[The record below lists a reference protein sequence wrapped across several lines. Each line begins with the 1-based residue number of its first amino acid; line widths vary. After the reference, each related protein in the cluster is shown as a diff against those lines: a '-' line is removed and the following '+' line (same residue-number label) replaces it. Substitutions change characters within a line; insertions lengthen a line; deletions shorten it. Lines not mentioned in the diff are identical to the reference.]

1 LCSSGVDV
9 RFSMLGFKAYS
20 FIRVEHQ
27 ETNIY
32 HLPKSNIG
40 NPSSNIDN
48 PALKKELLSDTIT
61 FTKESVLVD
70 YELARMSRECSLLV
84 RKEVF
89 AGRAKFGIYG
99 DGKEICQI
107 ALARAMHAGDFV
119 SGYYRDQTIV
129 AAVGDMTWTQYFA
142 QLYGHP
148 DIEFDPHM
156 GGRTMNNHH
165 ATRWL
170 DAEGKWLDQTKL
182 FNSIGGISSTA
193 GQMPRAVGVAYASKL
208 YRRLT
213 DLQEIS
219 NKFTRAGNE
228 VCFSTIGDAS
238 TSEGMFL
245 ECVNAAGV
253 LQIPLVISVWD
264 DGYGISVPS
273 KFQTTKSSIS
283 KALAG
288 FQRNEDGEG
297 LEIFTVKAW
306 DYVGLMETY
315 QKAAILARDFHIP
328 SLVHVEEVTQQQGH
342 SASGS
347 HERYKSGERL
357 QFELDFDCNAKFR
370 AWILDEG
377 FASESELQDIDEK
390 AIKEARL
397 CQKKAWND
405 YMDSVKPEREDALSL
420 MYQAAAESKNGL
432 EIKAI
437 ADHLQKAINPI
448 HHENV
453 LAARKVLRA
462 LRFEESSTKQ
472 GLKEWFSKTAEKNFD
487 RFDSHQYSISD
498 ESPMKMQAV
507 APLYDATSPSV
518 DGREILNK
526 NFDHLFSTDP
536 RIFILGE
543 DVGKIGDVNQ
553 TLAGLQEKYGDLR
566 ITDTGIR
573 EITIVGQGIGA
584 AMRGLRPIIEIQYL
598 DYILYPFATLSDDLA
613 CLHYRT
619 VGGQKAPLIIRTR
632 GHRLEGIWHSG
643 SPMSVLLGGLRGI
656 HLCVPRNMTQ
666 AAGMYNT
673 LLNSDDPAIVVECL
687 NGYRLKEK
695 LPNNLHEMRV
705 PLGVPEVIRDG
716 RDVTIVTYGS
726 MCRIVMEAAR
736 QLEEL
741 DISVEVIDVQTL
753 LPFDVTHRI
762 VESIK
767 KTNRVIFADEDM
779 PGGGSAYMMQHVLD
793 EQNAYR
799 YLDSKPVCLAAV
811 SHRPAYSSDGDYF
824 SKPNAENVFDAVY
837 TMMSEFNPKAYPK
850 IY

>member
-1 LCSSGVDV
+1 
-9 RFSMLGFKAYS
+9 MK
-20 FIRVEHQ
+20 IRTSNTEHQ
-27 ETNIY
+27 TSKKKPTLE
-32 HLPKSNIG
+32 
-40 NPSSNIDN
+40 
-48 PALKKELLSDTIT
+48 KELLSETLT

-70 YELARMSRECSLLV
+70 YQLARMSRECSMLV

-107 ALARAMHAGDFV
+107 ALARAMQAGDFV

-129 AAVGDMTWTQYFA
+129 AAVGDLTWTQYFS

-148 DIEFDPHM
+148 DINFDPHT

-170 DAEGKWLDQTKL
+170 DADGKWLDQTKL
-182 FNSIGGISSTA
+182 YNSIGGVSSTA
-193 GQMPRAVGVAYASKL
+193 GQMPRAVGAAYASKL
-208 YRRLT
+208 YRQLT
-213 DLQEIS
+213 DLQEVS
-219 NKFTRAGNE
+219 DKFTRGGNE

-253 LQIPLVISVWD
+253 LQIPLIMSVWD

-273 KFQTTKSSIS
+273 EFQTTKSSIS

-297 LEIFTVKAW
+297 LEIFVVKAW
-306 DYVGLMETY
+306 DYVGLMEAY
-315 QKAAILARDFHIP
+315 QKAATLARDFHIP
-328 SLVHVEEVTQQQGH
+328 SFIHVEEVTQQQGH

-347 HERYKSGERL
+347 HERYKSVERL
-357 QFELDFDCNAKFR
+357 QFEIDFDCNSKFR
-370 AWILDEG
+370 EWILTEG
-377 FASESELQDIDEK
+377 FATEEELQVIDNECVK
-390 AIKEARL
+390 AARAAQKEAW
-397 CQKKAWND
+397 AA
-405 YMDSVKPEREDALSL
+405 YMDSVKPERDDALSL
-420 MYQAAAESKNGL
+420 MYQAASESKSGV

-437 ADHLQKAINPI
+437 AEDLRKAINPI

-453 LAARKVLRA
+453 VAVKKVLRD

-472 GLKEWFSKTAEKNFD
+472 GLKEWLAKAAEGNFK
-487 RFDSHQYSISD
+487 RFDSFQYSNSD
-498 ESPMKMQAV
+498 ESPLKMQAV
-507 APLYDATSPSV
+507 APQYDGTSPSV

-553 TLAGLQEKYGDLR
+553 TLAGLQEKHGDLR

-573 EITIVGQGIGA
+573 EMTIVGQGIGA

-643 SPMSVLLGGLRGI
+643 SPMAVLLGGLRGI

-705 PLGVPEVIRDG
+705 PLGIPEVIRDG

-736 QLEEL
+736 QLEEI

-753 LPFDVTHRI
+753 LPFDTTHRI

-799 YLDSKPVCLAAV
+799 YLDSKPLCLAAV
-811 SHRPAYSSDGDYF
+811 PHRPAYSSDGDYF

-837 TMMSEFNPKAYPK
+837 AMMSEFNPVAFPK

>member
-1 LCSSGVDV
+1 MEND
-9 RFSMLGFKAYS
+9 
-20 FIRVEHQ
+20 
-27 ETNIY
+27 
-32 HLPKSNIG
+32 
-40 NPSSNIDN
+40 
-48 PALKKELLSDTIT
+48 LLTDAIT

-70 YELARMSRECSLLV
+70 YHLARMSRECSLLV

-107 ALARAMHAGDFV
+107 ALARAMHAGDFI

-129 AAVGDMTWTQYFA
+129 AAVGDLTWTQYFS

-148 DIEFDPHM
+148 DIEFDPHT

-170 DAEGKWLDQTKL
+170 DSEGKWLDQTKL
-182 FNSIGGISSTA
+182 YNSMAGVSSTA
-193 GQMPRAVGVAYASKL
+193 GQMPRAVGAAYASKL
-208 YRRLT
+208 YRQLT
-213 DLQEIS
+213 DLHRVS
-219 NKFTRAGNE
+219 KKFTRGGNE

-253 LQIPLVISVWD
+253 LQIPLVMSVWD

-273 KFQTTKSSIS
+273 EFQTTKSSIS
-283 KALAG
+283 KALVG

-297 LEIFTVKAW
+297 LEIFAVKGW
-306 DYVGLMETY
+306 DYVGLIEAY
-315 QKAAILARDFHIP
+315 QKAATLARDFHIP
-328 SLVHVEEVTQQQGH
+328 SLIHVEEVTQQQGH

-357 QFELDFDCNAKFR
+357 QFEIDFDCNTKFR
-370 AWILDEG
+370 EWIFSEG
-377 FASESELQDIDEK
+377 FATEEELQIIDNECVK
-390 AIKEARL
+390 AARVAQKEAW
-397 CQKKAWND
+397 KA
-405 YMDSVKPEREDALSL
+405 YMESVKPEREDALSL
-420 MYQAAAESKNGL
+420 IYQAASESKSGV

-437 ADHLQKAINPI
+437 AEDLRKAINPI
-448 HHENV
+448 HHENIV
-453 LAARKVLRA
+453 AIRKVLRT

-472 GLKEWFSKTAEKNFD
+472 GLKEWLAKAAEGNFK
-487 RFDSHQYSISD
+487 RFDSFQYSISD
-498 ESPMKMQAV
+498 ESPLKVSAV
-507 APLYDATSPSV
+507 LPQYDTTSPNV
-518 DGREILNK
+518 DAREILNK
-526 NFDHLFSTDP
+526 NFDHLLSTDP

-553 TLAGLQEKYGDLR
+553 TLAGLQEKHGDLR

-573 EITIVGQGIGA
+573 EMTIVGQGIGA

-613 CLHYRT
+613 CLYYRT
-619 VGGQKAPLIIRTR
+619 AGGQKAPLIIRTR

-643 SPMSVLLGGLRGI
+643 SPMAVLLGGLRGI

-695 LPNNLHEMRV
+695 MPNNLHEMRV
-705 PLGVPEVIRDG
+705 PLGIPEVIRDG

-736 QLEEL
+736 QLEEI

-762 VESIK
+762 LESIK

-811 SHRPAYSSDGDYF
+811 PHRPAYSSDGDYF
-824 SKPNAENVFDAVY
+824 SKPNAENIFDAVY
-837 TMMSEFNPKAYPK
+837 AMMCEFNPKVFPK

>member
-1 LCSSGVDV
+1 MEND
-9 RFSMLGFKAYS
+9 
-20 FIRVEHQ
+20 
-27 ETNIY
+27 
-32 HLPKSNIG
+32 
-40 NPSSNIDN
+40 
-48 PALKKELLSDTIT
+48 LLIDTIT

-70 YELARMSRECSLLV
+70 YQLARMSRECSLLV

-107 ALARAMHAGDFV
+107 ALARAMQAGDFI

-129 AAVGDMTWTQYFA
+129 AAVGDMTWTQYFS

-148 DIEFDPHM
+148 DIEFDPHT

-170 DAEGKWLDQTKL
+170 NAEGKWLDQTKL
-182 FNSIGGISSTA
+182 YNSAGGVSSTA
-193 GQMPRAVGVAYASKL
+193 GQMPRSVGLAYASKL
-208 YRRLT
+208 YRQLPG
-213 DLQEIS
+213 LQDVS
-219 NKFTRAGNE
+219 DKFTRGGNE

-253 LQIPLVISVWD
+253 LQIPLVMSIWD

-273 KFQTTKSSIS
+273 EFQTTKSSIS

-288 FQRNEDGEG
+288 YQRNEDGEG
-297 LEIFTVKAW
+297 LEIFAVKAW
-306 DYVGLMETY
+306 DYVGLMEAY
-315 QKAAILARDFHIP
+315 QKAVTLARDFHIP
-328 SLVHVEEVTQQQGH
+328 SLIHVEEVTQQQGH

-357 QFELDFDCNAKFR
+357 QFEVDFDCNTKFR
-370 AWILDEG
+370 EWVLSEE
-377 FASESELQDIDEK
+377 FATEEELQVIDNECIK
-390 AIKEARL
+390 VARAAQKEAW
-397 CQKKAWND
+397 KA

-420 MYQAAAESKNGL
+420 LYQAASESKSGV

-437 ADHLQKAINPI
+437 AEDLRKAINPI
-448 HHENV
+448 HHENIV
-453 LAARKVLRA
+453 AVRKVLRA

-472 GLKEWFSKTAEKNFD
+472 GLKEWLAKAAEGNFK
-487 RFDSHQYSISD
+487 RFDSFQYSISD
-498 ESPMKMQAV
+498 ESPLKVQAV
-507 APLYDATSPSV
+507 LPQYDAASPTV
-518 DGREILNK
+518 DAREILNK
-526 NFDHLFSTDP
+526 NFDRLFSTDP

-553 TLAGLQEKYGDLR
+553 TLAGLQEKHGDLR

-573 EITIVGQGIGA
+573 EMTIVGQGIGA

-643 SPMSVLLGGLRGI
+643 SPMAVLLAGLRGI

-695 LPNNLHEMRV
+695 LPNNLPEMRV
-705 PLGVPEVIRDG
+705 PLGIPEVIRDG

-736 QLEEL
+736 QLEEI

-793 EQNAYR
+793 DQNAYR
-799 YLDSKPVCLAAV
+799 YLDSKPVCMSAV
-811 SHRPAYSSDGDYF
+811 PHRPAYSSDGDYF
-824 SKPNAENVFDAVY
+824 SKPNAENVFDTAY
-837 TMMSEFNPKAYPK
+837 TMMNEFNPERFPL

>member
-1 LCSSGVDV
+1 
-9 RFSMLGFKAYS
+9 M
-20 FIRVEHQ
+20 E
-27 ETNIY
+27 
-32 HLPKSNIG
+32 
-40 NPSSNIDN
+40 
-48 PALKKELLSDTIT
+48 KELLSETII

-70 YELARMSRECSLLV
+70 YQLARMSRECSLLV

-99 DGKEICQI
+99 DGKEMCQI
-107 ALARAMHAGDFV
+107 ALARTMQEGDFV

-129 AAVGDMTWTQYFA
+129 AAVGDMTWTQYFS

-148 DIEFDPHM
+148 DIQFDPHT

-170 DAEGKWLDQTKL
+170 DSEGKWLDQTKL
-182 FNSIGGISSTA
+182 YNSMAGVSSTA
-193 GQMPRAVGVAYASKL
+193 GQMPRAVGAAYASKL
-208 YRRLT
+208 YRQLA
-213 DLQEIS
+213 DLQNIS
-219 NKFTRAGNE
+219 DKFTRGGNE

-253 LQIPLVISVWD
+253 LQIPLVMSVWD
-264 DGYGISVPS
+264 DGFGISVPS
-273 KFQTTKSSIS
+273 EFQTTKSSIS

-288 FQRNEDGEG
+288 FQRNEDGAG

-315 QKAAILARDFHIP
+315 QKAAALARDFHIP

-370 AWILDEG
+370 EWILSEE
-377 FASESELQDIDEK
+377 FATEEELQIIDNECVK
-390 AIKEARL
+390 AARSAQKEAWS
-397 CQKKAWND
+397 A

-420 MYQAAAESKNGL
+420 MYQAASESKSGV

-437 ADHLQKAINPI
+437 AEGLRKAVNPI

-453 LAARKVLRA
+453 VAVKKVLRE

-472 GLKEWFSKTAEKNFD
+472 GLKEWLENAGEGNFK
-487 RFDSHQYSISD
+487 RFDSFQYSNSD
-498 ESPMKMQAV
+498 ESPLKILAV
-507 APLYDATSPSV
+507 APQYDNSSPSV

-553 TLAGLQEKYGDLR
+553 TLAGLQEKHGELR

-573 EITIVGQGIGA
+573 EMTIVGQGIGA

-643 SPMSVLLGGLRGI
+643 SPMAVLLGGLRGI

-673 LLNSDDPAIVVECL
+673 LLHSDDPAIVVECL

-695 LPNNLHEMRV
+695 LPNNIHEMRV
-705 PLGVPEVIRDG
+705 PLGIPEVIRDG

-736 QLEEL
+736 QLEEIN
-741 DISVEVIDVQTL
+741 ISVEVIDVQTL

-779 PGGGSAYMMQHVLD
+779 PGGGSAYMMQHVLN

-811 SHRPAYSSDGDYF
+811 PHRPAYSSDGDYF

-837 TMMSEFNPKAYPK
+837 AMMGEFNPVAFPK

>member
-1 LCSSGVDV
+1 
-9 RFSMLGFKAYS
+9 M
-20 FIRVEHQ
+20 E
-27 ETNIY
+27 
-32 HLPKSNIG
+32 
-40 NPSSNIDN
+40 
-48 PALKKELLSDTIT
+48 KELLSETIT

-70 YELARMSRECSLLV
+70 YQLARMSRECSLLV

-99 DGKEICQI
+99 DGKEMCQI
-107 ALARAMHAGDFV
+107 ALARAMQVGDFI

-129 AAVGDMTWTQYFA
+129 AAVGDMTWTQYFS

-148 DIEFDPHM
+148 DIEFDPHT

-170 DAEGKWLDQTKL
+170 DSEGKWLDQTKL
-182 FNSIGGISSTA
+182 YNSMAGVSSTA
-193 GQMPRAVGVAYASKL
+193 GQMPRAVGAAYASKL
-208 YRRLT
+208 YRQLT
-213 DLQEIS
+213 DLQNVSE
-219 NKFTRAGNE
+219 KFTRGGNE

-253 LQIPLVISVWD
+253 LQIPLVMSVWD

-273 KFQTTKSSIS
+273 EFQTTKSSIS

-288 FQRNEDGEG
+288 FQRNEDGAG

-306 DYVGLMETY
+306 DYVALMETY

-347 HERYKSGERL
+347 HERYKSAERL

-370 AWILDEG
+370 EWILSEE
-377 FASESELQDIDEK
+377 FATHEELQLIDNECVK
-390 AIKEARL
+390 AARSAQKEAW
-397 CQKKAWND
+397 KA
-405 YMDSVKPEREDALSL
+405 YMDSVKPDRDDALSL
-420 MYQAAAESKNGL
+420 MYQAASESKSGI
-432 EIKAI
+432 EIKII
-437 ADHLQKAINPI
+437 AEGLRKAVNPI

-453 LAARKVLRA
+453 VAVKKVLRE

-472 GLKEWFSKTAEKNFD
+472 GLKEWLANAGEGNFK
-487 RFDSHQYSISD
+487 RFDSFQYSISE
-498 ESPMKMQAV
+498 ESPLKISAV
-507 APLYDATSPSV
+507 APQYDGSSPSV

-526 NFDHLFSTDP
+526 NFDYLFSIDP

-553 TLAGLQEKYGDLR
+553 TLAGLQEKHGDLR

-573 EITIVGQGIGA
+573 EMTIVGQGIGA

-643 SPMSVLLGGLRGI
+643 SPMAVLLGGLRGI

-673 LLNSDDPAIVVECL
+673 LLHSDDPAIVVECL

-695 LPNNLHEMRV
+695 LPNNLYEMRV

-736 QLEEL
+736 QLEEIN
-741 DISVEVIDVQTL
+741 ISVEVIDVQTL
-753 LPFDVTHRI
+753 LPFDITHRI

-793 EQNAYR
+793 DQNAYR

-811 SHRPAYSSDGDYF
+811 PHRPAYSSDGDYF
-824 SKPNAENVFDAVY
+824 SKPNVENVFDAVY
-837 TMMSEFNPKAYPK
+837 AMMGEFNSVAFPK

>member
-1 LCSSGVDV
+1 MEND
-9 RFSMLGFKAYS
+9 
-20 FIRVEHQ
+20 
-27 ETNIY
+27 
-32 HLPKSNIG
+32 
-40 NPSSNIDN
+40 
-48 PALKKELLSDTIT
+48 LLTDTIT

-70 YELARMSRECSLLV
+70 YHLARMSRECSLLV

-107 ALARAMHAGDFV
+107 ALARAMRSGDFI

-129 AAVGDMTWTQYFA
+129 AAVGDLTWTQYFS

-148 DIEFDPHM
+148 DIEFDPHT

-170 DAEGKWLDQTKL
+170 DSEGKWLDQTKL
-182 FNSIGGISSTA
+182 YNSMAGVSSTA
-193 GQMPRAVGVAYASKL
+193 GQMPRAVGAAYASKL
-208 YRRLT
+208 YRQLT
-213 DLQEIS
+213 DLKHVS
-219 NKFTRAGNE
+219 KKFTRGGNE

-253 LQIPLVISVWD
+253 LQIPLVMSVWD

-273 KFQTTKSSIS
+273 EFQTTKSSIS

-297 LEIFTVKAW
+297 LEIFAVKGW
-306 DYVGLMETY
+306 DYVGLMEAY
-315 QKAAILARDFHIP
+315 QKAATLARDFHIP
-328 SLVHVEEVTQQQGH
+328 SLIHVEEVTQQQGH

-357 QFELDFDCNAKFR
+357 QFELDFDCNTKFR
-370 AWILDEG
+370 EWIFSEG
-377 FASESELQDIDEK
+377 FATEEELQIIDNECIK
-390 AIKEARL
+390 AARIAQKEAW
-397 CQKKAWND
+397 KA

-420 MYQAAAESKNGL
+420 IYQAASESKSGV

-437 ADHLQKAINPI
+437 AEDLRKAVNPI
-448 HHENV
+448 HHENTV
-453 LAARKVLRA
+453 AVRKVLRA

-472 GLKEWFSKTAEKNFD
+472 GLKEWLAKAAEGNFK
-487 RFDSHQYSISD
+487 RFDSFQYSISD
-498 ESPMKMQAV
+498 ESPLKVSAV
-507 APLYDATSPSV
+507 LPQYDTTSPNV
-518 DGREILNK
+518 DAREILNK
-526 NFDHLFSTDP
+526 NFDHLLSTDP

-553 TLAGLQEKYGDLR
+553 TLAGLQEKHGDLR

-573 EITIVGQGIGA
+573 EMTIVGQGIGA

-613 CLHYRT
+613 CLYYRT
-619 VGGQKAPLIIRTR
+619 AGGQKAPLIIRTR

-643 SPMSVLLGGLRGI
+643 SPMAVLLGGLRGI

-695 LPNNLHEMRV
+695 MPNNLHEMRV
-705 PLGVPEVIRDG
+705 PLGIPEVIRDG

-736 QLEEL
+736 QLEEIN
-741 DISVEVIDVQTL
+741 ISVEVIDVQTL
-753 LPFDVTHRI
+753 LPFDVTHHI

-811 SHRPAYSSDGDYF
+811 PHRPAYSSDGDYF
-824 SKPNAENVFDAVY
+824 SKPNVENIFDAVY
-837 TMMSEFNPKAYPK
+837 AMMSEFNPIVFPK

>member
-1 LCSSGVDV
+1 
-9 RFSMLGFKAYS
+9 M
-20 FIRVEHQ
+20 E
-27 ETNIY
+27 
-32 HLPKSNIG
+32 
-40 NPSSNIDN
+40 
-48 PALKKELLSDTIT
+48 KELLSETII

-70 YELARMSRECSLLV
+70 YQLARMSRECSLLV

-99 DGKEICQI
+99 DGKEMCQI
-107 ALARAMHAGDFV
+107 ALARTMQEGDFV

-129 AAVGDMTWTQYFA
+129 AAVGDMTWTQYFS

-148 DIEFDPHM
+148 DIQFDPHT

-170 DAEGKWLDQTKL
+170 DSEGKWLDQTKL
-182 FNSIGGISSTA
+182 YNSMAGVSSTA
-193 GQMPRAVGVAYASKL
+193 GQMPRAVGAAYASKL
-208 YRRLT
+208 YRQLA
-213 DLQEIS
+213 DLQNIS
-219 NKFTRAGNE
+219 DKFTRGGNE

-253 LQIPLVISVWD
+253 LQIPLVMSVWD
-264 DGYGISVPS
+264 DGFGISVPS
-273 KFQTTKSSIS
+273 EFQTTKSSIS

-288 FQRNEDGEG
+288 FQRNEDGAG

-315 QKAAILARDFHIP
+315 QKAAALARDFHIP

-370 AWILDEG
+370 KWILSEE
-377 FASESELQDIDEK
+377 FATEEELQIIDNECVK
-390 AIKEARL
+390 AARSAQKEAWS
-397 CQKKAWND
+397 A

-420 MYQAAAESKNGL
+420 MYQAASESKSGV

-437 ADHLQKAINPI
+437 AEGLRKAVNPI
-448 HHENV
+448 HHVNV
-453 LAARKVLRA
+453 VAVKKVLRE

-472 GLKEWFSKTAEKNFD
+472 GLKEWLENAGEGNFK
-487 RFDSHQYSISD
+487 RFDSFQYSTSD
-498 ESPMKMQAV
+498 ESPLKISAV
-507 APLYDATSPSV
+507 APQYDGSSPSV

-553 TLAGLQEKYGDLR
+553 TLAGLQEKHGELR

-573 EITIVGQGIGA
+573 EMTIVGQGIGA

-643 SPMSVLLGGLRGI
+643 SPMAVLLGGLRGI

-673 LLNSDDPAIVVECL
+673 LLHSDDPAIVVECL

-695 LPNNLHEMRV
+695 LPNNIHEMRV
-705 PLGVPEVIRDG
+705 PLGIPEVIRDG

-736 QLEEL
+736 QLEEIN
-741 DISVEVIDVQTL
+741 ISVEVIDVQTL

-779 PGGGSAYMMQHVLD
+779 PGGGSAYMMQHVLN

-811 SHRPAYSSDGDYF
+811 PHRPAYSSDGDYF

-837 TMMSEFNPKAYPK
+837 AMMGEFNPVAFPK

>member
-1 LCSSGVDV
+1 
-9 RFSMLGFKAYS
+9 M
-20 FIRVEHQ
+20 E
-27 ETNIY
+27 
-32 HLPKSNIG
+32 
-40 NPSSNIDN
+40 
-48 PALKKELLSDTIT
+48 KELLSETII

-70 YELARMSRECSLLV
+70 YQLARMSRECSLLV

-99 DGKEICQI
+99 DGKEMCQI
-107 ALARAMHAGDFV
+107 ALARTMQEGDFV

-129 AAVGDMTWTQYFA
+129 AAVGDMTWTQYFS

-148 DIEFDPHM
+148 DIQFDPHT

-170 DAEGKWLDQTKL
+170 DSEGKWLDQTKL
-182 FNSIGGISSTA
+182 YNSMAGVSSTA
-193 GQMPRAVGVAYASKL
+193 GQMPRAVGAAYASKL
-208 YRRLT
+208 YRQLA
-213 DLQEIS
+213 DLQNIS
-219 NKFTRAGNE
+219 DKFTRGGNE

-253 LQIPLVISVWD
+253 LQIPLVMSVWD
-264 DGYGISVPS
+264 DGFGISVPS
-273 KFQTTKSSIS
+273 EFQTTKSSIS

-288 FQRNEDGEG
+288 FQRNEDGAG

-315 QKAAILARDFHIP
+315 QKAAALARDFHIP

-370 AWILDEG
+370 EWILSEE
-377 FASESELQDIDEK
+377 FATEEELQIIDNECVK
-390 AIKEARL
+390 AARSAQKEAWS
-397 CQKKAWND
+397 A

-420 MYQAAAESKNGL
+420 MYQAASESKSGV

-437 ADHLQKAINPI
+437 AEGLRKAVNPI

-453 LAARKVLRA
+453 VAVKKVLRE

-472 GLKEWFSKTAEKNFD
+472 GLKEWLENAGEGNFK
-487 RFDSHQYSISD
+487 RFDSFQYSTSD
-498 ESPMKMQAV
+498 ESPLKISAV
-507 APLYDATSPSV
+507 APQYDGSSPSV

-553 TLAGLQEKYGDLR
+553 TLAGLQEKHGELR

-573 EITIVGQGIGA
+573 EMTIVGQGIGA

-643 SPMSVLLGGLRGI
+643 SPMAVLLGGLRGI

-673 LLNSDDPAIVVECL
+673 LLHSDDPAIVVECL

-695 LPNNLHEMRV
+695 LPNNIHEMRV
-705 PLGVPEVIRDG
+705 PLGIPEVIRDG

-736 QLEEL
+736 QLEEIN
-741 DISVEVIDVQTL
+741 ISVEVIDVQTL

-779 PGGGSAYMMQHVLD
+779 PGGGSAYMMQHVLN

-811 SHRPAYSSDGDYF
+811 PHRPAYSSDGDYF

-837 TMMSEFNPKAYPK
+837 AMMGEFNPVAFPK

>member
-1 LCSSGVDV
+1 
-9 RFSMLGFKAYS
+9 M
-20 FIRVEHQ
+20 E
-27 ETNIY
+27 
-32 HLPKSNIG
+32 
-40 NPSSNIDN
+40 
-48 PALKKELLSDTIT
+48 KELLSETIT

-70 YELARMSRECSLLV
+70 YQLARMSRECSLLV

-99 DGKEICQI
+99 DGKEMCQI
-107 ALARAMHAGDFV
+107 ALARAMQAGDFV

-129 AAVGDMTWTQYFA
+129 AAVGDMTWTQYFS

-148 DIEFDPHM
+148 DIQFDPHT

-170 DAEGKWLDQTKL
+170 DSEGKWLDQTKL
-182 FNSIGGISSTA
+182 YNSMAGVSSTA
-193 GQMPRAVGVAYASKL
+193 GQMPRAVGAAYASKL
-208 YRRLT
+208 YRQLT
-213 DLQEIS
+213 DLKGIS
-219 NKFTRAGNE
+219 EKFTRGGNE

-253 LQIPLVISVWD
+253 LQIPLVMSIWD

-273 KFQTTKSSIS
+273 EFQTTKSSIS

-288 FQRNEDGEG
+288 FQRNDDGAG

-306 DYVGLMETY
+306 DYVALMETY

-370 AWILDEG
+370 KWILSEE
-377 FASESELQDIDEK
+377 FATEEELQIIDNECVK
-390 AIKEARL
+390 AARAAQKEA
-397 CQKKAWND
+397 WNA
-405 YMDSVKPEREDALSL
+405 YMDSVKPERQDALSL
-420 MYQAAAESKNGL
+420 IYQAASESKSGV

-437 ADHLQKAINPI
+437 AEGLRKAVNPI

-453 LAARKVLRA
+453 VAVKKVLRE

-472 GLKEWFSKTAEKNFD
+472 GLKEWLENAGEGNFK
-487 RFDSHQYSISD
+487 RFDSFQYSNSD
-498 ESPMKMQAV
+498 ESPLKILAV
-507 APLYDATSPSV
+507 APQYDSTSPNV

-553 TLAGLQEKYGDLR
+553 TLAGLQEKHGELR

-573 EITIVGQGIGA
+573 EMTIVGQGIGA

-643 SPMSVLLGGLRGI
+643 SPMAVLLGGLRGI

-673 LLNSDDPAIVVECL
+673 LLHSDDPAIVVECL

-705 PLGVPEVIRDG
+705 PLGIPEVIRDG

-736 QLEEL
+736 QLEEIN
-741 DISVEVIDVQTL
+741 ISVEVIDVQTL

-767 KTNRVIFADEDM
+767 RTNRVIFADEDM

-799 YLDSKPVCLAAV
+799 YLDSKPICLAAV
-811 SHRPAYSSDGDYF
+811 PHRPAYSSDGDYF
-824 SKPNAENVFDAVY
+824 SKPNAENVFDVVY
-837 TMMSEFNPKAYPK
+837 AMMSEFNPVAFPK

>member
-1 LCSSGVDV
+1 
-9 RFSMLGFKAYS
+9 M
-20 FIRVEHQ
+20 E
-27 ETNIY
+27 
-32 HLPKSNIG
+32 
-40 NPSSNIDN
+40 
-48 PALKKELLSDTIT
+48 KELLSETIT

-70 YELARMSRECSLLV
+70 YQLARMSRECSLLV

-99 DGKEICQI
+99 DGKEMCQI
-107 ALARAMHAGDFV
+107 ALARAMQAGDFV

-129 AAVGDMTWTQYFA
+129 AAVGDMTWTQYFS

-148 DIEFDPHM
+148 DIQFDPHT

-170 DAEGKWLDQTKL
+170 DSEGKWLDQTKL
-182 FNSIGGISSTA
+182 YNSMAGVSSTA
-193 GQMPRAVGVAYASKL
+193 GQMPRAVGAAYASKL
-208 YRRLT
+208 YRQLT
-213 DLQEIS
+213 DLKGIS
-219 NKFTRAGNE
+219 EKFTRGGNE

-253 LQIPLVISVWD
+253 LQIPLVMSIWD

-273 KFQTTKSSIS
+273 EFQTTKSSIS

-288 FQRNEDGEG
+288 FQRNEDGAG

-306 DYVGLMETY
+306 DYVALMETY
-315 QKAAILARDFHIP
+315 QKAAALARDFHIP

-370 AWILDEG
+370 EWILSEE
-377 FASESELQDIDEK
+377 FATEEELQTIDNECVK
-390 AIKEARL
+390 AARAAQKEA
-397 CQKKAWND
+397 WNA

-420 MYQAAAESKNGL
+420 IYQAASESKNGV

-437 ADHLQKAINPI
+437 AEGLRKAVNPI

-453 LAARKVLRA
+453 VAVKKVLRE

-472 GLKEWFSKTAEKNFD
+472 GLKEWLENAGEGNFK
-487 RFDSHQYSISD
+487 RFDSFQYSNSD
-498 ESPMKMQAV
+498 ESPLKILAV
-507 APLYDATSPSV
+507 APQYDGTSPNV

-553 TLAGLQEKYGDLR
+553 TLAGLQEKHGELR

-573 EITIVGQGIGA
+573 EMTIVGQGIGA

-643 SPMSVLLGGLRGI
+643 SPMAVLLGGLRGI

-673 LLNSDDPAIVVECL
+673 LLHSDDPAIVVECL

-705 PLGVPEVIRDG
+705 PLGIPEVIRDG

-736 QLEEL
+736 QLEEIN
-741 DISVEVIDVQTL
+741 ISVEVIDVQTL

-767 KTNRVIFADEDM
+767 RTNRVIFADEDM

-799 YLDSKPVCLAAV
+799 YLDSKPICLAAV
-811 SHRPAYSSDGDYF
+811 PHRPAYSSDGDYF
-824 SKPNAENVFDAVY
+824 SKPNAENVFDVVY
-837 TMMSEFNPKAYPK
+837 AMMSEFNPVAFPK

>member
-1 LCSSGVDV
+1 L
-9 RFSMLGFKAYS
+9 
-20 FIRVEHQ
+20 E
-27 ETNIY
+27 
-32 HLPKSNIG
+32 
-40 NPSSNIDN
+40 
-48 PALKKELLSDTIT
+48 KELLSEIT

-70 YELARMSRECSLLV
+70 YHLARMSRECSMLV

-99 DGKEICQI
+99 DGKEMCQI
-107 ALARAMHAGDFV
+107 ALARAMQAGDFV

-129 AAVGDMTWTQYFA
+129 AAVGDLTWTQYFS

-148 DIEFDPHM
+148 DIEFDPHT

-182 FNSIGGISSTA
+182 YNSIGGISSTA
-193 GQMPRAVGVAYASKL
+193 GQMPRAVGAAYASKL
-208 YRRLT
+208 YRQLP
-213 DLQEIS
+213 DLQEVS
-219 NKFTRAGNE
+219 DKFTRGGNE

-245 ECVNAAGV
+245 ECINAAGV
-253 LQIPLVISVWD
+253 LQIPLVMSVWD

-273 KFQTTKSSIS
+273 EFQTTKSSIS
-283 KALAG
+283 KVLAG

-297 LEIFTVKAW
+297 LEIFAVKAW

-315 QKAAILARDFHIP
+315 QKAAALARDFHIP
-328 SLVHVEEVTQQQGH
+328 SLIHVEEVTQQQGH

-347 HERYKSGERL
+347 HERYKSGNRL
-357 QFELDFDCNAKFR
+357 QFEIDFDCNTKFR
-370 AWILDEG
+370 EWILSEG
-377 FASESELQDIDEK
+377 FATEEELQVIDNECVK
-390 AIKEARL
+390 AARAAQKEAW
-397 CQKKAWND
+397 KA

-420 MYQAAAESKNGL
+420 LYQAASESESGV

-437 ADHLQKAINPI
+437 AEDLRKAINPI
-448 HHENV
+448 HHENIV
-453 LAARKVLRA
+453 AVRKVLRA
-462 LRFEESSTKQ
+462 LRFEETSTKQ
-472 GLKEWFSKTAEKNFD
+472 GLKEWLAKAAEGNFK
-487 RFDSHQYSISD
+487 RFDSFQYSISD
-498 ESPMKMQAV
+498 ESPLKVQAV
-507 APLYDATSPSV
+507 LPQYDAASPTV
-518 DGREILNK
+518 DAREILNK
-526 NFDHLFSTDP
+526 NFDHLFSIDP

-553 TLAGLQEKYGDLR
+553 TLAGLQEKHGDLR

-573 EITIVGQGIGA
+573 EMTIVGQGIGA

-643 SPMSVLLGGLRGI
+643 SPMAVLLAGLRGI

-673 LLNSDDPAIVVECL
+673 LLSSDDPAIVVECL

-695 LPNNLHEMRV
+695 MPNNLPEMRV
-705 PLGVPEVIRDG
+705 PLGIPEVIRDG

-736 QLEEL
+736 QLEEI

-799 YLDSKPVCLAAV
+799 YLDSKPICLAAV
-811 SHRPAYSSDGDYF
+811 PHRPAYSSDGDYF

-837 TMMSEFNPKAYPK
+837 AMMSESNPLTFPK

>member
-1 LCSSGVDV
+1 
-9 RFSMLGFKAYS
+9 M
-20 FIRVEHQ
+20 E
-27 ETNIY
+27 
-32 HLPKSNIG
+32 
-40 NPSSNIDN
+40 
-48 PALKKELLSDTIT
+48 KELLSETIT

-70 YELARMSRECSLLV
+70 YQLARMSRECSLLV

-99 DGKEICQI
+99 DGKEMCQI
-107 ALARAMHAGDFV
+107 ALARAMQAGDFV

-129 AAVGDMTWTQYFA
+129 AAVGDMTWTQYFS

-148 DIEFDPHM
+148 DIQFDPHT

-170 DAEGKWLDQTKL
+170 DSEGKWLDQTKL
-182 FNSIGGISSTA
+182 YNSMAGVSSTA
-193 GQMPRAVGVAYASKL
+193 GQMPRAIGAAYASKL
-208 YRRLT
+208 YKQLT
-213 DLQEIS
+213 DLQYVSE
-219 NKFTRAGNE
+219 KFTRGGNE

-253 LQIPLVISVWD
+253 LQIPLVMSVWD

-273 KFQTTKSSIS
+273 EFQTTKSSIS

-288 FQRNEDGEG
+288 FQRNEDGAG
-297 LEIFTVKAW
+297 LEIFTVKGW
-306 DYVGLMETY
+306 DYVALMETY
-315 QKAAILARDFHIP
+315 QKAAALARDFHIP
-328 SLVHVEEVTQQQGH
+328 SLIHVEEVTQQQGH

-370 AWILDEG
+370 EWILSEE
-377 FASESELQDIDEK
+377 FATEEELQLIDNK
-390 AIKEARL
+390 CVKSARAAQKEA
-397 CQKKAWND
+397 WNA

-420 MYQAAAESKNGL
+420 MYQAASESKSGV
-432 EIKAI
+432 EIKTI
-437 ADHLQKAINPI
+437 AEGLRKAVNPI

-453 LAARKVLRA
+453 VAVKKVLRV
-462 LRFEESSTKQ
+462 LRFEKSSTKE
-472 GLKEWFSKTAEKNFD
+472 GLKEWLANADEDNFK
-487 RFDSHQYSISD
+487 RFDSFQYSISD
-498 ESPMKMQAV
+498 ESPLKISAV
-507 APLYDATSPSV
+507 APQYDGISPSV

-526 NFDHLFSTDP
+526 NFDHLFSTNP

-553 TLAGLQEKYGDLR
+553 TLAGLQEKHGDLR

-573 EITIVGQGIGA
+573 EMTIVGQGIGA

-613 CLHYRT
+613 CLYYRT

-643 SPMSVLLGGLRGI
+643 SPMAVLLGGLRGI

-673 LLNSDDPAIVVECL
+673 LLHSDDPAIVVECL

-695 LPNNLHEMRV
+695 MPNNLHEMRV
-705 PLGVPEVIRDG
+705 PLGVPEIIRDG

-736 QLEEL
+736 QLEEFN
-741 DISVEVIDVQTL
+741 ISVEVIDVQTL
-753 LPFDVTHRI
+753 LPFDITHRI

-799 YLDSKPVCLAAV
+799 YLDSKPVCLTAV
-811 SHRPAYSSDGDYF
+811 PHRPAYSSDGDYF
-824 SKPNAENVFDAVY
+824 SKPNAENVFDVVY
-837 TMMSEFNPKAYPK
+837 AMMSEFNPEAFPK

>member
-1 LCSSGVDV
+1 MEND
-9 RFSMLGFKAYS
+9 
-20 FIRVEHQ
+20 
-27 ETNIY
+27 
-32 HLPKSNIG
+32 
-40 NPSSNIDN
+40 
-48 PALKKELLSDTIT
+48 LLIDTIT

-70 YELARMSRECSLLV
+70 YQLARMSRECSLLV

-107 ALARAMHAGDFV
+107 ALARAMQAGDFI

-129 AAVGDMTWTQYFA
+129 AAVGDMTWTQYFS

-148 DIEFDPHM
+148 DIEFDPHT

-170 DAEGKWLDQTKL
+170 NAEGKWLDQTKL
-182 FNSIGGISSTA
+182 YNSAGGVSSTA
-193 GQMPRAVGVAYASKL
+193 GQMPRSVGLAYASKL
-208 YRRLT
+208 YRQLPG
-213 DLQEIS
+213 LQDVS
-219 NKFTRAGNE
+219 DKFTRGGNE

-253 LQIPLVISVWD
+253 LQIPLVMSIWD

-273 KFQTTKSSIS
+273 EFQTTKSSIS

-288 FQRNEDGEG
+288 YQRNEDGEG
-297 LEIFTVKAW
+297 LEIFAVKAW
-306 DYVGLMETY
+306 DYVGLMEAY
-315 QKAAILARDFHIP
+315 QKAVTLARDFHIP
-328 SLVHVEEVTQQQGH
+328 SLIHVEEVTQQQGH

-357 QFELDFDCNAKFR
+357 QFEVDFDCNTKFR
-370 AWILDEG
+370 EWVLSEG
-377 FASESELQDIDEK
+377 FATEEELQVIDNECIK
-390 AIKEARL
+390 VARAAQKEAW
-397 CQKKAWND
+397 KA

-420 MYQAAAESKNGL
+420 LYQAASESKSGV

-437 ADHLQKAINPI
+437 AEDLRKAINPI
-448 HHENV
+448 HHENIV
-453 LAARKVLRA
+453 AVRKVLRA

-472 GLKEWFSKTAEKNFD
+472 GLKEWLAKAAEGNFK
-487 RFDSHQYSISD
+487 RFDSFQYSISD
-498 ESPMKMQAV
+498 ESPLKVQAV
-507 APLYDATSPSV
+507 LPQYDAASPTV
-518 DGREILNK
+518 DAREILNK
-526 NFDHLFSTDP
+526 NFDRLFSTDP

-553 TLAGLQEKYGDLR
+553 TLAGLQEKHGDLR

-573 EITIVGQGIGA
+573 EMTIVGQGIGA

-643 SPMSVLLGGLRGI
+643 SPMAVLLAGLRGI

-695 LPNNLHEMRV
+695 LPNNLPEMRV

-716 RDVTIVTYGS
+716 RDITIVTYGS

-736 QLEEL
+736 QLEEI

-753 LPFDVTHRI
+753 LPFDVSHRI

-793 EQNAYR
+793 DQNAYR
-799 YLDSKPVCLAAV
+799 YLDSKPVCMSAV
-811 SHRPAYSSDGDYF
+811 PHRPAYSSDGDYF
-824 SKPNAENVFDAVY
+824 SKPNAENVFDTAY
-837 TMMSEFNPKAYPK
+837 TMMNEFNPERFPR

>member
-1 LCSSGVDV
+1 
-9 RFSMLGFKAYS
+9 M
-20 FIRVEHQ
+20 E
-27 ETNIY
+27 
-32 HLPKSNIG
+32 
-40 NPSSNIDN
+40 
-48 PALKKELLSDTIT
+48 KELLSETIT
-61 FTKESVLVD
+61 FTKKSVLVD
-70 YELARMSRECSLLV
+70 YQLARMSRECSLLV

-99 DGKEICQI
+99 DGKEMCQI
-107 ALARAMHAGDFV
+107 ALARAMQEGDFI

-129 AAVGDMTWTQYFA
+129 AAVGDMTWTQYFS

-148 DIEFDPHM
+148 DIEFDPHT

-170 DAEGKWLDQTKL
+170 DSEGKWLDQTKL
-182 FNSIGGISSTA
+182 YNSMAGVSSTA
-193 GQMPRAVGVAYASKL
+193 GQMPRAVGAAYASKL
-208 YRRLT
+208 YRQLA
-213 DLQEIS
+213 DLQNIS
-219 NKFTRAGNE
+219 NKFTRGGNE

-253 LQIPLVISVWD
+253 LQIPLVMSVWD

-273 KFQTTKSSIS
+273 EFQTTKSSIS

-288 FQRNEDGEG
+288 FQRNEDGAG

-315 QKAAILARDFHIP
+315 QKAAALARDFHIP

-370 AWILDEG
+370 EWILAEEFATDE
-377 FASESELQDIDEK
+377 ELQLIDNKCIK
-390 AIKEARL
+390 AARAAQKEA
-397 CQKKAWND
+397 WNA
-405 YMDSVKPEREDALSL
+405 YMNSVKPEREDALSL
-420 MYQAAAESKNGL
+420 MYQAASESKSGV

-437 ADHLQKAINPI
+437 AEGLRKAVNPI

-453 LAARKVLRA
+453 VAVKKVLRE
-462 LRFEESSTKQ
+462 LRFEESSTKE
-472 GLKEWFSKTAEKNFD
+472 GLKEWLANAGEGNFK
-487 RFDSHQYSISD
+487 RFDSFQYSISD
-498 ESPMKMQAV
+498 ESPLKILAV
-507 APLYDATSPSV
+507 APQYDGTSPNV

-526 NFDHLFSTDP
+526 NFDHLFSTNP

-553 TLAGLQEKYGDLR
+553 TLAGLQEKHGELR

-573 EITIVGQGIGA
+573 EMTIVGQGIGA

-643 SPMSVLLGGLRGI
+643 SPMAVLLGGLRGI

-673 LLNSDDPAIVVECL
+673 LLHSDDPAIVVECL

-695 LPNNLHEMRV
+695 MPNNLHEIRV
-705 PLGVPEVIRDG
+705 PLGVPEIIRDG

-726 MCRIVMEAAR
+726 MCRIVMDAAR
-736 QLEEL
+736 QLEEFN
-741 DISVEVIDVQTL
+741 ISVEVIDVQTL
-753 LPFDVTHRI
+753 LPFDITHRI

-767 KTNRVIFADEDM
+767 RTNRVVFADEDM

-811 SHRPAYSSDGDYF
+811 PHRPAYSSDGDYF
-824 SKPNAENVFDAVY
+824 SKPNAENVFDVVY
-837 TMMSEFNPKAYPK
+837 AMMGEFNPVAFPK